1 MTEGL
6 TYTTMPG
13 VDACT
18 VQVYVNIGGLAEDF
32 NLGER
37 VFKPSTCCSK
47 CLSRVYTVQYIH
59 SQILILRLLS

>member
-1 MTEGL
+1 MRA
-6 TYTTMPG
+6 P
-13 VDACT
+13 